1 MNDCTFIGRL
11 TADPELFHTQSG
23 KARVRFTLA
32 CEDGVYTNDDGEK
45 VRMVEFLDFTAWEGT
60 AEFIAKYFTKGKPM
74 SVKASAKVERWED
87 KTSGDKRS
95 KVVFRVNKANFLPTT
110 SGHANSVNEDDE
122 QEDEAP
128 PKKTPA
134 KKGSFN
140 PKPSGK
146 GKTRKVED
154 DDEIESEV
162 LG

>member
-32 CEDGVYTNDDGEK
+32 VEDGVYTNSEGEK
-45 VRMVEFLDFTAWEGT
+45 VRAVEFLDFTAWEGT
-60 AEFIAKYFTKGKPM
+60 AEFIAKYFEKGKPM
-74 SVKASAKVERWED
+74 SVKASAKVEKWDD
-87 KTSGDKRS
+87 KETGDKRS
-95 KVVFRVNKANFLPTT
+95 KVTFRVNKANFLPTT
-110 SGHANSVNEDDE
+110 SGHSKNTGEDE

-128 PKKTPA
+128 PKKTTT
-134 KKGSFN
+134 KKASFS

-146 GKTRKVED
+146 AKNRQVTQDEED
-154 DDEIESEV
+154 IEGEV